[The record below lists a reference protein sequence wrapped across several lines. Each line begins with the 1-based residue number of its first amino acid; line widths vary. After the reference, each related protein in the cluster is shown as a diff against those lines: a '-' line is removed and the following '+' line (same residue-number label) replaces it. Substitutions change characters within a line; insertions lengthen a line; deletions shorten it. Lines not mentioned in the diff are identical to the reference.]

1 MNTITA
7 TELRTK
13 TKDLMEALLNGEEI
27 SVIHRSKVIGVFKPK
42 KQGPVVF
49 DAKKFTEI
57 VEKMNVPKLSQK
69 EREKRYISAM
79 IKKHGKGIH

>member
-13 TKDLMEALLNGEEI
+13 TKDLVEALLSGEEI

-42 KQGPVVF
+42 RRAVKVF
-49 DAKKFTEI
+49 DAKAFGEI
-57 VEKMNVPKLSQK
+57 VAKMNVPKLSQK
-69 EREKRYISAM
+69 EREERYRSAM
-79 IKKHGKGIH
+79 LKKHGKGIY